1 MIEHAHGEHRV
12 EAFQLFRQFLQRQRQ
27 VPGRQVGQ
35 VVLHGEELAEEQPV
49 GIDADHAVGAGAEHA
64 PLVVAVAAADIQHAL
79 AGKIQMRGDP
89 CPLPV
94 RVPLGI
100 DMHAEQLERPLA
112 PGDQALER
120 LLQGGALLAAAG
132 AGQGEAFGQLAVLDG
147 QRRQGVDG
155 GLPAGQVAVAAGQL
169 VGEQLGQG
177 GRPGGQRRAAQTV
190 EQGGEV
196 GAGGEVGHGRAI
208 SEAKLR
214 HWNQGMTFEKPAASR
229 RSRCSSRLSGFITFS
244 MALRFWAISSS
255 L

>member
-1 MIEHAHGEHRV
+1 M
-12 EAFQLFRQFLQRQRQ
+12 
-27 VPGRQVGQ
+27 
-35 VVLHGEELAEEQPV
+35 
-49 GIDADHAVGAGAEHA
+49 
-64 PLVVAVAAADIQHAL
+64 PLSVDVY
-79 AGKIQMRGDP
+79 
-89 CPLPV
+89 
-94 RVPLGI
+94 
-100 DMHAEQLERPLA
+100 AEQLERPLA

-120 LLQGGALLAAAG
+120 LFQGGALLAAAG
-132 AGQGEAFGQLAVLDG
+132 TGQREAFGQFTLLDA
-147 QRRQGVDG
+147 QRRQCIDG
-155 GLPAGQVAVAAGQL
+155 GLPAGQVAMAASQL

-177 GRPGGQRRAAQTV
+177 GCPGGQWCAAQAV

-196 GAGGEVGHGRAI
+196 GADGEVGHGRAI